1 MHARA
6 SSAVVCGAFSVIFL
20 LSLVAGIG
28 PAPATAA
35 ASEPDLIVCPT
46 CDISSLQDALAQAPD
61 GARIEV
67 RGGTYPGPLAITRD
81 VELVGIDRPVIDG
94 GGEGTVVHAIGATV
108 TISGF
113 TIRGTGTTLDH
124 EDSGILVEEGHATIL
139 DNIVEDSLFGIY
151 LKEAHGSVIRGNIVR
166 SKPLHVALRGD
177 GVKVWYSDDMLI
189 EGNQA
194 DDGRDVILWYSN
206 RGVVRDNEFNA
217 GRYGLHLMFSD
228 DATIEHNSL
237 SRNSIGLYIMYS
249 RNAIVRSNTM
259 SNNKG
264 PSGGGLGLKDVDGL
278 TVQGNRFVNNRI
290 AAQIDTSPREPNLE
304 HYWFGNVFAYNEVA
318 LGVMPSVR
326 NNTFSEN
333 SFIDNIQNLTI
344 LGGGELR
351 DITWS
356 VDGRGNYWSDYAGYD
371 ANGDGVGDVPYM
383 SQQLFESLMDDHP
396 QLRLF
401 LFSPAAMA
409 IDFAAEAFPTVR
421 PRTRFVD
428 DAPLM
433 AAPAVAELPA
443 MAGASSG
450 ERLAG
455 GLVWLLVA
463 GGALGL
469 IVSIRRRTAGA
480 TAPLPIETR
489 EAPMSTPAPAVAAA
503 PPELVRTIADATVSV
518 RDVTKRYGRVAAVD
532 GVSFDVGRGEAVAL
546 WGPNGAGKTTILR
559 CLLGVARFTGDVRI
573 DGIDPARDG
582 RNARR
587 HIGYVP
593 QDLAPSAMTVEEMI
607 SFVSAL
613 KKAPVEE
620 GMSQLEVLGI
630 ADARDKALSALS
642 GGMKQ
647 RLALAL
653 ALIGSPSILLL
664 DEPTANLDAA
674 GRAELLELLQE
685 LKHGGKTLVFSSHR
699 PDDILTLADRI
710 LMIREGRL
718 EQSLAPNDFAAE
730 IGSGTRLVMTLS
742 NGHAREAVETLSG
755 LGLAPDLAG
764 KRVMVTIH
772 SREKARVL
780 AALARNGV
788 EIDDFELERGSWT
801 GQQ

>member
-1 MHARA
+1 MPARPDFPIVRGVLA
-6 SSAVVCGAFSVIFL
+6 VIFL
-20 LSLVAGIG
+20 LSLVVGLR
-28 PAPATAA
+28 PAPAAA
-35 ASEPDLIVCPT
+35 AAEPDLIVCAT
-46 CDISSLQDALAQAPD
+46 CELSSLADAVAQAPD

-67 RGGTYPGPLAITRD
+67 RGGVYPGPIVITRD
-81 VELVGIDRPVIDG
+81 VELIGVDRPVIDG
-94 GGEGTVVHAIGATV
+94 AGKGTVVHATGATV

-113 TIRGTGTTLDH
+113 TIRGTGQTLDH
-124 EDSGILVEEGHATIL
+124 EDSGILVEKGHATIV

-151 LKEAHGSVIRGNIVR
+151 LKESPGSIMRDNVVR
-166 SKPLHVALRGD
+166 SKPLPPALRGD

-206 RGVVRDNEFNA
+206 RGVVRNNEFNG

-249 RNAIVRSNTM
+249 RNALVLSNTM

-264 PSGGGLGLKDVDGL
+264 PSGGGMGLKDVDGL

-290 AAQIDTSPREPNLE
+290 AAQIDTSPREPNIE
-304 HYWFGNVFAYNEVA
+304 HFWIGNVFAYNEVA
-318 LGVMPSVR
+318 LGIMPSVTR
-326 NNTFSEN
+326 NTFTEN

-344 LGGGELR
+344 LGGGELKQ
-351 DITWS
+351 ITWS
-356 VDGRGNYWSDYAGYD
+356 VEGRGNYWSDYAGYD
-371 ANGDGVGDVPYM
+371 ANGDGVGDVPYK

-409 IDFAAEAFPTVR
+409 IDFAAEAFPAVR

-433 AAPAVAELPA
+433 RAPAVAELPA
-443 MAGASSG
+443 MAGQSSG
-450 ERLAG
+450 QRLAG
-455 GLVWLLVA
+455 GFAWLLVA

-469 IVSIRRRTAGA
+469 ILSIRRRTT
-480 TAPLPIETR
+480 TAAALPTIEPR
-489 EAPMSTPAPAVAAA
+489 EAPMSTPAPAVVAA
-503 PPELVRTIADATVSV
+503 PPPVSTAADAVVAV
-518 RDVTKRYGRVAAVD
+518 RDITKRYGRVAAVD
-532 GVSFDVGRGEAVAL
+532 GVSFDVGQGEAVAL

-559 CLLGVARFTGDVRI
+559 CLLGVARYTGDIRI

-593 QDLAPSAMTVEEMI
+593 QDLAPSAMTVGEMI
-607 SFVSAL
+607 SFVSSL
-613 KKAPVEE
+613 KKASVEE
-620 GMSQLEVLGI
+620 GIAQLELLGI

-685 LKHGGKTLVFSSHR
+685 LKSGGKTLVFSSHR
-699 PDDILTLADRI
+699 PDDILSLADRI

-718 EQSLAPNDFAAE
+718 EQSLSPHDFSLA

-742 NGHAREAVETLSG
+742 NGHVREAVETLAE
-755 LGLAPDLAG
+755 LGLEPDHAG

>member
-1 MHARA
+1 MSARA
-6 SSAVVCGAFSVIFL
+6 NTPIVRVAFALVFL
-20 LSLVAGIG
+20 LSLVAGIL
-28 PAPATAA
+28 PAPVAA
-35 ASEPDLIVCPT
+35 AAEPDLIVCQT
-46 CDISSLQDALAQAPD
+46 CDISSLADAVAQAPD

-67 RGGTYPGPLAITRD
+67 RGGVYPGPITITRD
-81 VELVGIDRPVIDG
+81 IELIGVDQPVIDG
-94 GGEGTVVHAIGATV
+94 GGKGTVVHVTGATV

-124 EDSGILVEEGHATIL
+124 EDSGILVQKGHATIV

-151 LKEAHGSVIRGNIVR
+151 LKESHGSIIRGNIIR
-166 SKPLHVALRGD
+166 SKPLPIALRGD
-177 GVKVWYSDDMLI
+177 GLKVWYSDDMLI
-189 EGNQA
+189 ANNQA

-206 RGVVRDNEFNA
+206 RGIVRDNEFNG

-228 DATIEHNSL
+228 SATIERNSL
-237 SRNSIGLYIMYS
+237 SQNSIGLYIMYS
-249 RNAIVRSNTM
+249 RDALVLGNTL

-278 TVQGNRFVNNRI
+278 TVQGNRFVNNRMG
-290 AAQIDTSPREPNLE
+290 AQVDTSPREPHIQ
-304 HYWFGNVFAYNEVA
+304 HYWIGNVFAYNEVA
-318 LGVMPSVR
+318 LGFMPSVQR
-326 NNTFSEN
+326 NTLTEN
-333 SFIDNIQNLTI
+333 SFIDNIQNVTI
-344 LGGGELR
+344 LGGGELK

-356 VDGRGNYWSDYAGYD
+356 ADGKGNYWSDYAGYD
-371 ANGDGVGDVPYM
+371 ADGNGVGDVPYK

-409 IDFAAEAFPTVR
+409 IDFAAQAFPAVR

-433 AAPAVAELPA
+433 SPPAIAELPQ
-443 MAGASSG
+443 MAAASTG
-450 ERLAG
+450 QRLAS

-463 GGALGL
+463 GGTLGL
-469 IVSIRRRTAGA
+469 ILSMRRRTIVSAS
-480 TAPLPIETR
+480 PIPVEPR
-489 EAPMSTPAPAVAAA
+489 EAPMNTPAPAVAVA
-503 PPELVRTIADATVSV
+503 PPPPARKSADAAVDV
-518 RDVTKRYGRVAAVD
+518 RGVTKRYGRVAAVD
-532 GVSFDVGRGEAVAL
+532 DVSFEIERGEAVAL

-559 CLLGVARFTGDVRI
+559 CLLGVARYTGDVRI
-573 DGIDPARDG
+573 DGLDPARDG

-607 SFVSAL
+607 SFISSL
-613 KKAPVEE
+613 KKTPAAE
-620 GMSQLEVLGI
+620 GMAQLETLGI

-674 GRAELLELLQE
+674 GRAELLELLQD

-699 PDDILTLADRI
+699 PDDILTLSDRI
-710 LMIREGRL
+710 LMIRDGRL
-718 EQSLAPNDFAAE
+718 EQSLSPNEFSAE
-730 IGSGTRLVMTLS
+730 IGSGTRLVMTLA
-742 NGHAREAVETLSG
+742 NGHAREAVETLAK
-755 LGLAPDLAG
+755 LGLEPDSAG
-764 KRVMVTIH
+764 KRVVVTIQ